1 MGRYKKNLGDFGEM
15 AAEEYLV
22 NCGCEILCRNFL
34 VRGGEI
40 DIIAKDENTLVF
52 VEVKTRSSQKFGHPS
67 EAVDK
72 KKIEHMCIAAEEYLR
87 QNPTEC
93 EIRFDVIEVIATM
106 TDTDAAIEESNH
118 IKGILID

>member
-15 AAEEYLV
+15 AAEEYLI
-22 NCGCEILCRNFL
+22 NCGYEILCRNFL

-40 DIIAKDENTLVF
+40 DIVAKDGDMLAF
-52 VEVKTRSSQKFGHPS
+52 VEVKTRSSQKFGYPS

-72 KKIEHMCIAAEEYLR
+72 KKIGHMLTAAEEYLR
-87 QNPTEC
+87 QNPTDC
-93 EIRFDVIEVIATM
+93 EIRFDVIEVIAVVSE
-106 TDTDAAIEESNH
+106 TDANIEEINH